1 MIHHE
6 YKGVWYII
14 GDIFSAV
21 ENNDIDIIA
30 HQANCMSIM
39 GSGIAKAIREKY
51 PMAYRVDM
59 TDERTPEQKLGSYSF
74 CNTGEGVVIFNL
86 YGQYLPG
93 PNTNY
98 ISLRKSLQEMAVLLK
113 NVNPTLRIGLPLI
126 GCGVGGGDW
135 EVVSEILLEELDG
148 LDWTVYV
155 LNDETFKNV
164 VLKK

>member
-6 YKGVWYII
+6 YKGVSYVI

-51 PMAYRVDM
+51 PMAYRADVN
-59 TDERTPEQKLGSYSF
+59 DERSPEQRLGSYSF
-74 CNTGEGVVIFNL
+74 CNTGDGVIIFNL
-86 YGQYLPG
+86 YGQYYPG
-93 PNTNY
+93 PDTRY
-98 ISLRKSLQEMAVLLK
+98 HALQGALSQMACLIK
-113 NVNPTLRIGLPLI
+113 KVNPVFRIGLPLI

-135 EVVSEILLEELDG
+135 NVVSEILLEELDG

-164 VLKK
+164 VLK